1 MLSFSAPFLTG
12 LLAGLSRTFEEPS
25 DRYPSTRCIGRGD
38 LISLLLELSDQLE
51 GPVVGVEKRRP
62 SARAMLAT
70 LREAGVARPMPVE
83 TVSPRWGSEW
93 LWCIGLGITPDE
105 VTPPE
110 ILQAIEPSGALCYQ
124 SAIEVHGLTTQLA
137 TVHHI
142 ARARPTQTKAPGTI
156 AASAATAVAA
166 PPPLGRP
173 LFNWRGAGY
182 FVTQRDPRYFTDVEH
197 KRIAQFAWFRVTTL
211 EQTLIDTLHRPGHCG
226 GLDVVFECW
235 ESAAPRVDAERL
247 ARVVLSIGDE
257 LLKRRVGWMMEQHG
271 VGEGAALD
279 SLRGNGQLTHSNDPS
294 QWPAL
299 FGGMPLDRVDRNWR
313 LRVP

>member
-1 MLSFSAPFLTG
+1 
-12 LLAGLSRTFEEPS
+12 
-25 DRYPSTRCIGRGD
+25 
-38 LISLLLELSDQLE
+38 
-51 GPVVGVEKRRP
+51 
-62 SARAMLAT
+62 MLAT

-142 ARARPTQTKAPGTI
+142 ARARPTQAKAPGTI
-156 AASAATAVAA
+156 AASAASAATAVAA

-182 FVTQRDPRYFTDVEH
+182 FVAKRDPRYFTDVERH
-197 KRIAQFAWFRVTTL
+197 RIAQFAWFRVTTL

-257 LLKRRVGWMMEQHG
+257 LLNRRVGWMMEQHG
-271 VGEGAALD
+271 LGNGAVLDSVRGEGHLSD
-279 SLRGNGQLTHSNDPS
+279 STDSSQL
-294 QWPAL
+294 PAL
-299 FGGMPLDRVDRNWR
+299 FGGMPFDRVDRSWR